1 MTSQYYYPLSLNFR
15 VLLIE
20 GHESGWSA
28 NLTVDSMVKL
38 VEA

>member
-20 GHESGWSA
+20 GHGKWLVCEF
-28 NLTVDSMVKL
+28 DSRFYGKTR
-38 VEA
+38 